1 MSSTYSTN
9 LGITLIGTGDQAGT
23 WGTTT
28 NTNLG
33 TLLEQSISGYV
44 QYACTGGTDIITIPD
59 GADGTARNM
68 YIEFTGTGGGTVQVP
83 AKKKLYFIYNNT
95 AGAITVKVS
104 GQTGVSVPAG
114 KKMDLVNNGTDVV
127 VATNH
132 MASLSLGSALPV
144 TSGGTGVT
152 TSTGSGNTVLSTSPT
167 LVTPVLGT
175 PTSVTLTNAT
185 GLPLSTGVTGTLPV
199 GNGGT
204 GLTST
209 PANGALD
216 IGNGTG
222 FTRTTLTAGSN
233 ISITNASGSIT
244 IASSNPGGTVTS
256 VGGTGTVNGITLTGT
271 VTSTGNLTLGGT
283 LSNVSLTS
291 QVTGTLPVAN
301 GGTGNTTA
309 QGAMNTFAGAVTSG
323 QYLRGNGTNVVMS
336 AIQAGDVPTLNQ
348 NTTGTA
354 AGLSSTLV
362 VGSGGT
368 GTTTLSGVV
377 YGNGTSAFT
386 AATGAQIASAIGSST
401 VTNATNATNAT
412 NVVSGG
418 TIASNVTATTQ
429 SAGTNNTT
437 VATTAF
443 VLANTALT
451 KSFTSG
457 NLSIPTSAGI
467 VVSTA
472 HGLGVVPKIIRVV
485 AVCLTADLGYSVGD
499 EIEPMFN
506 AVNNG
511 NQQTRPWANATNV
524 YFATGSA
531 MTILDLSN
539 QYASTVLNNTNWAV
553 KVYAFA

>member
-204 GLTST
+204 GLLFT
-209 PANGALD
+209 PANGQIL
-216 IGNGTG
+216 IGNGSG
-222 FTRTTLTAGSN
+222 YTLSTLNAGSN

-256 VGGTGTVNGITLTGT
+256 VSGTGTVNGITLSGT

-336 AIQAGDVPTLNQ
+336 AIQASDVPTLNQ

-429 SAGTNNTT
+429 ATGTNNTT

-443 VLANTALT
+443 VQAT
-451 KSFTSG
+451 TSG
-457 NLSIPTSAGI
+457 SSLGVNQTWQDVGPTGTNSRVSGTTYTNSTGKPIMVIAGGQAVSGAPNI
-467 VVSTA
+467 TVVVSSVTVINWSFPY
-472 HGLGVVPKIIRVV
+472 GGGQPVSFVVPPS
-485 AVCLTADLGYSVGD
+485 ATYSVTFGSGTNYNYW
-499 EIEPMFN
+499 IEL
-506 AVNNG
+506 
-511 NQQTRPWANATNV
+511 R
-524 YFATGSA
+524 
-531 MTILDLSN
+531 
-539 QYASTVLNNTNWAV
+539 
-553 KVYAFA
+553 